1 MPAKDIYHNHV
12 KSALIKDGWTI
23 THDPL
28 AMKWGKKDM
37 YADLGAEKILA
48 AEKKERKIA
57 VEVKSFVGVSI
68 IKDLRDAL
76 GQYVLYHDILKRT
89 EPDRILYLAIR
100 QAVFLDIFEEPVG
113 QLLLENQRV
122 RLIVFNHRTEE
133 VIKWIP

>member
-12 KSALIKDGWTI
+12 KNALIKDGWTI

-76 GQYVLYHDILKRT
+76 GQFVLYHDILKRT

-100 QAVFLDIFEEPVG
+100 HAVFLDIFEEPVG

>member
-12 KSALIKDGWTI
+12 KTALIKDGWTI

-37 YADLGAEKILA
+37 YADLGAEKILG

-76 GQYVLYHDILKRT
+76 GQYVLYHDVLKRT

-100 QAVFLDIFEEPVG
+100 QAVFLDVFEEPVG

-122 RLIVFNHRTEE
+122 RLIVFNHRKEE
-133 VIKWIP
+133 IIKWIS

>member
-28 AMKWGKKDM
+28 AMKWGTKDM

-48 AEKKERKIA
+48 AEKKEQKIA

>member
-89 EPDRILYLAIR
+89 DPDRILYLAIR